1 MHVTT
6 RSSQKQHHLVSIRT
20 VHLCHLLNKRTK
32 YGFTPLSPVRV
43 ITWHMMILHI
53 QAIVSTVL
61 FDDLKISKGRDLLKL
76 YQFNTKTAKHYFCS
90 ICGIYTHHQRRSNPK
105 EFSFNTACIEGFKA
119 EDHADP
125 HLIDGINHIKDTKE
139 Q

>member
-1 MHVTT
+1 MIDHKIKATCHCGAVELELFLPNGFDLS
-6 RSSQKQHHLVSIRT
+6 RCNCSICIR
-20 VHLCHLLNKRTK
+20 K
-32 YGFTPLSPVRV
+32 G
-43 ITWHMMILHI
+43 
-53 QAIVSTVL
+53 AIVSSVL
-61 FDDLKISKGRDLLKL
+61 FDDLKISKGADLLKL

-119 EDHADP
+119 EDYADP
-125 HLIDGINHIKDTKE
+125 YLIDGINHIKDRKE